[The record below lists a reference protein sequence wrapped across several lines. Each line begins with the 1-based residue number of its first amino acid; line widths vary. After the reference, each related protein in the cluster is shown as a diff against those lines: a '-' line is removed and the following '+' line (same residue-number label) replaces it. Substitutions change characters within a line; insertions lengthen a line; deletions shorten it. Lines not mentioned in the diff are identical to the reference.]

1 MKSIFLPGCPILL
14 ESAGPG
20 PYRDGEPFSRQPS
33 HQGST
38 PIPSISSFSSDQV
51 SQNWFPVSERLLAT
65 GVLAMSLPLGIVCGQ
80 GISPQFVVILLYL
93 VAILR

>member
-1 MKSIFLPGCPILL
+1 MAGCPILL

-20 PYRDGEPFSRQPS
+20 PYRDGEPSSREPP
-33 HQGST
+33 HQGSI
-38 PIPSISSFSSDQV
+38 PIVQLTSSTFSSCKV

-93 VAILR
+93 TLG